1 MSLADQLFKSGVLTE
16 AKYRQHQADEQIE
29 AFQPVKKEG
38 KPQTFVTAND
48 LDSCASMTEFKH
60 GAKEILG
67 RDPLQI
73 DSVVQKAH
81 RFKNEEDPAA
91 KKFIWFFY
99 ELRDRMRKI
108 KPAEREALL
117 QKAFRR
123 RGSTFELE

>member
-1 MSLADQLFKSGVLTE
+1 MTLADQLFKAGVLAE
-16 AKYRQHQADEQIE
+16 AKYRQHQANEQIQ
-29 AFQPVKKEG
+29 AIQPVKKEG
-38 KPQTFVTAND
+38 KLQTFVNCND

-60 GAKEILG
+60 GAKEILE
-67 RDPLQI
+67 RDPSQI
-73 DSVVQKAH
+73 DSVIQKAH
-81 RFKNEEDPAA
+81 RFKNDQDPVA

-99 ELRDRMRKI
+99 ELRDRMKKL